1 MTAISSWH
9 FLISS
14 PQDGPPRLA
23 AVLPPSGT
31 PSTNR
36 TMCTRSASIPASNK
50 FYVAVNG
57 YVKGYATKKTAEGR
71 STLGESTIDIG
82 RRNSGEY
89 SGERSSGDENGSE

>member
-1 MTAISSWH
+1 
-9 FLISS
+9 
-14 PQDGPPRLA
+14 
-23 AVLPPSGT
+23 
-31 PSTNR
+31 
-36 TMCTRSASIPASNK
+36 MCTRSASIPASNK

-89 SGERSSGDENGSE
+89 SGERSSGDENGSEWEHFCVFDKNECVFVKESGDSERQKSD